1 MITGGRGPDVP
12 HSPERRGSSQ
22 TKKRSLGD
30 VATPEYRQADASRR
44 AGRLVSTS
52 HSVVGRPSGSTV
64 SVETRELSGA
74 WDAGHHPCSGGV
86 SQGGQG
92 DIARC
97 AMALVKGP
105 TWRLNGQSQTCGLGS
120 SEGIDNTS
128 AHHER
133 IIRPSGFGS
142 CPGKCRLLCCRWL
155 CWARRRTG
163 VIYMTDEARPDLG
176 SKTAGCGAFLPAAY
190 GTHRQIFPSE
200 IWWVLGNL
208 LPTPPAN

>member
-1 MITGGRGPDVP
+1 VITGGRGPNVP
-12 HSPERRGSSQ
+12 HSPERGGPSQ

-74 WDAGHHPCSGGV
+74 WDAG

-97 AMALVKGP
+97 AMALVKGQ
-105 TWRLNGQSQTCGLGS
+105 TCRLNGPVPQTCGLGS
-120 SEGIDNTS
+120 SERHECRGGGCRGPIHAHPTS
-128 AHHER
+128 KVTFYPAFEKNDTGTWR
-133 IIRPSGFGS
+133 KSATCWSRLDPILFMPFSLASRRLTSSGTFHDRKS
-142 CPGKCRLLCCRWL
+142 
-155 CWARRRTG
+155 
-163 VIYMTDEARPDLG
+163 LG
-176 SKTAGCGAFLPAAY
+176 SVYTLQRK
-190 GTHRQIFPSE
+190 R
-200 IWWVLGNL
+200 
-208 LPTPPAN
+208 

>member
-12 HSPERRGSSQ
+12 HSPERGGPSQ

-97 AMALVKGP
+97 AMALVKGQ
-105 TWRLNGQSQTCGLGS
+105 TCRLNGPVPQTCGLGS
-120 SEGIDNTS
+120 SEGIDNTKRTLRANNS
-128 AHHER
+128 TVWVWFLPREVPA
-133 IIRPSGFGS
+133 P
-142 CPGKCRLLCCRWL
+142 LLSMAL
-155 CWARRRTG
+155 
-163 VIYMTDEARPDLG
+163 LG
-176 SKTAGCGAFLPAAY
+176 S
-190 GTHRQIFPSE
+190 
-200 IWWVLGNL
+200 
-208 LPTPPAN
+208 TPNGGYLYDR